1 MCNHFLRPISGLRNR
16 GLMKKA
22 SMGWQGSA
30 VFFFSVMLIS
40 WPVQSLA
47 QAEKTA
53 ETQKAAE
60 IQKPATEIQKPVV
73 EAVSYHYDPKGKTD
87 PFKPFL
93 NLEVAKVTTGKPNPH
108 IARTPLQEVG
118 LEQFKLVGIAL
129 GSYKKAAMVEDP
141 KGKGYII
148 SEGTLIGHN
157 HGRVAEILRDRLI
170 VEERFF
176 DGTGKNKTQRTVIK
190 LHKDEKEGRL

>member
-1 MCNHFLRPISGLRNR
+1 MCKHFLRPVSGSRNR
-16 GLMKKA
+16 ALLKKA
-22 SMGWQGSA
+22 SMGWKGSA
-30 VFFFSVMLIS
+30 VFIFSIMLIS
-40 WPVQSLA
+40 WPVLILA
-47 QAEKTA
+47 QAE
-53 ETQKAAE
+53 KAAE
-60 IQKPATEIQKPVV
+60 IQKPTEIQKPAD
-73 EAVSYHYDPKGKTD
+73 EAASYHYDPKGKTD

-93 NLEVAKVTTGKPNPH
+93 NLEVAKVTSGKPNPH
-108 IARTPLQEVG
+108 IPRTPLQEVG

-141 KGKGYII
+141 KGRGYII

-157 HGRVAEILRDRLI
+157 HGRVAEILRDRMI

>member
-1 MCNHFLRPISGLRNR
+1 MCNHFLRPVSGSRNR
-16 GLMKKA
+16 ALLKKA
-22 SMGWQGSA
+22 SLSWKGFA
-30 VFFFSVMLIS
+30 VFFFSMMLIS
-40 WPVQSLA
+40 WPVQGLA
-47 QAEKTA
+47 QAEKAA
-53 ETQKAAE
+53 ETPKSAE
-60 IQKPATEIQKPVV
+60 IQKPAD
-73 EAVSYHYDPKGKTD
+73 EAASYHYDPKGKTD

-93 NLEVAKVTTGKPNPH
+93 NLEVAKVTTGKPNRA

-129 GSYKKAAMVEDP
+129 GSYKKAAVVEDS

-148 SEGTLIGHN
+148 AEGTLIGHN
-157 HGRVAEILRDRLI
+157 HGRVAEILRDRMI

-176 DGTGKNKTQRTVIK
+176 DGSGKNKTQRTVIK

>member
-1 MCNHFLRPISGLRNR
+1 
-16 GLMKKA
+16 
-22 SMGWQGSA
+22 MGWKGSA
-30 VFFFSVMLIS
+30 VFIFSIMLIS
-40 WPVQSLA
+40 WPVLILA
-47 QAEKTA
+47 QAE
-53 ETQKAAE
+53 KAAE
-60 IQKPATEIQKPVV
+60 IQKPTEIQKPAD
-73 EAVSYHYDPKGKTD
+73 EAASYHSDPKGKTD

-93 NLEVAKVTTGKPNPH
+93 NLEVAKVTAGKPNPH
-108 IARTPLQEVG
+108 IPRTPLQEVG

-141 KGKGYII
+141 KGRGYII

-157 HGRVAEILRDRLI
+157 HGRVAEILRDRMI

>member
-1 MCNHFLRPISGLRNR
+1 MCNHFLRPLAGPRNR
-16 GLMKKA
+16 ALLKKA
-22 SMGWQGSA
+22 SPGWKGFA
-30 VFFFSVMLIS
+30 VFFFSMMLIS
-40 WPVQSLA
+40 WPVQGLA
-47 QAEKTA
+47 QAEKAA
-53 ETQKAAE
+53 EAPKAAE
-60 IQKPATEIQKPVV
+60 ILKPAD
-73 EAVSYHYDPKGKTD
+73 EAASYHYDPKGKTD

-93 NLEVAKVTTGKPNPH
+93 NLEVAKVTTGKPNRA

-129 GSYKKAAMVEDP
+129 GSYKKAAVVEDA

-157 HGRVAEILRDRLI
+157 HGRVAEILRDRMI
-170 VEERFF
+170 VEERFY
-176 DGTGKNKTQRTVIK
+176 DGSGKNKTQRTVIK

>member
-1 MCNHFLRPISGLRNR
+1 MCNHFLRPLSGPRN
-16 GLMKKA
+16 GALLKKA
-22 SMGWQGSA
+22 SMGWKGSA
-30 VFFFSVMLIS
+30 VFFFSIMLIS

-47 QAEKTA
+47 QAEKAA
-53 ETQKAAE
+53 EAQKAAE

-93 NLEVAKVTTGKPNPH
+93 NLEVAKVTAGKPNPH

>member
-47 QAEKTA
+47 QAEKAA

-60 IQKPATEIQKPVV
+60 IQKPATEIQKPVA